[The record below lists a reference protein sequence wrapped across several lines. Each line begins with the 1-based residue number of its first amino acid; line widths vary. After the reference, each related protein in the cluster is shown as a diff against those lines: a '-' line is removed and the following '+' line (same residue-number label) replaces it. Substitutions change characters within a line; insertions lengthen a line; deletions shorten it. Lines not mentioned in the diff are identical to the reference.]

1 MFSIGSTIRD
11 KQGNLWVVTQTWT
24 YQAYLCVALIGAPNT
39 PMMGQ
44 MGGARFRSGDEIFI
58 RR

>member
-11 KQGNLWVVTQTWT
+11 RQGNQWTVAQTWT
-24 YQAYLCVALIGAPNT
+24 YEEYLCLALVGVPNT
-39 PMMGQ
+39 PVEGQ

-58 RR
+58 RH